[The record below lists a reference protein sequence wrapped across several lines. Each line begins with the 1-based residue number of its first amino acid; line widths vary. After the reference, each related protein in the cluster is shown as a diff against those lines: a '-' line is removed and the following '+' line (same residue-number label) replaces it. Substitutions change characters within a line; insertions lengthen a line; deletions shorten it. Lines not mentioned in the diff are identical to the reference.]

1 MPVTKPNN
9 VIKPK
14 TKSKPNPKSKPKT
27 NPKTKSTPKP
37 KSKPKSMSTRGGVSN
52 KVAPYNPPTSRSTQS
67 KPPSQSSLVS
77 VVKNLLNKSNTKV
90 AADKPRFGFSSKK

>member
-1 MPVTKPNN
+1 MPVSKPKN

-14 TKSKPNPKSKPKT
+14 MKPK
-27 NPKTKSTPKP
+27 PKP
-37 KSKPKSMSTRGGVSN
+37 KSKPKSVSTRGGVSN

-77 VVKNLLNKSNTKV
+77 VVKNLLNRSKSKV
-90 AADKPRFGFSSKK
+90 AADKPRFGFSTKKQ